1 MILDCGN
8 SEGLSRLIQRGDW
21 EKISQIEFTGATLG
35 GVIELARFAFLANEA
50 TQLPVTKLLGK
61 VPECFRAFEN
71 ALQLLTQPCPPRR
84 NLNWI
89 YSAPSWELWQ
99 VRGPESAK
107 GKDFELFLQRFERGL
122 KAAGF
127 SDRFP
132 RLLAQ
137 GLLELSENIVRHS
150 VSGNDQAI
158 GLAGFHVTPGM
169 MSYVVADVGRG
180 VLSSL
185 KENPEWADLEDEM
198 DALVAVAK
206 KDATRLRNRD
216 FGDGYRQ
223 VFQSFLDR
231 DGLLQMRSGNGVAR
245 VQGNLTE
252 RNAQTSHC
260 APILG
265 LRVVAS
271 CALKGKPREAEFSC

>member
-1 MILDCGN
+1 MILNCGN

-35 GVIELARFAFLANEA
+35 GVIELARFVFLAKEA
-50 TQLPVTKLLGK
+50 TQLPVAKLLGK
-61 VPECFRAFEN
+61 VPECFRLFESV
-71 ALQLLTQPCPPRR
+71 LQLLTQPCPPNR
-84 NLNWI
+84 NRNWI
-89 YSAPSWELWQ
+89 YSAPSWELWHIGD
-99 VRGPESAK
+99 RTSIGE
-107 GKDFELFLQRFERGL
+107 DFQLFLQRFERSL

-150 VSGNDQAI
+150 VSGNDQAV
-158 GLAGFHVTPGM
+158 GLVGFHVTPGM
-169 MSYVVADVGRG
+169 MNYVVADVGRG

-223 VFQSFLDR
+223 VFQSCLDR
-231 DGLLQMRSGNGVAR
+231 AGLLQMRSGNGVAK

-271 CALKGKPREAEFSC
+271 CALKAKSTEIEFSC